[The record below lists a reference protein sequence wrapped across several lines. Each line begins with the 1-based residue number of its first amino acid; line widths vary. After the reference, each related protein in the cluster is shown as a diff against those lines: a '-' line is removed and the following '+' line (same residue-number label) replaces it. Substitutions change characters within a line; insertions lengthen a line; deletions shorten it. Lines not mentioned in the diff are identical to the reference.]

1 MQNTFNWKWISLLFA
16 GRFLTSS
23 AFFMY
28 VGTLPFLLQEWNLSG
43 TQAGAI
49 QTAAIVGFA
58 LSLFIAW
65 YACDFFTPTRILT
78 IR

>member
-49 QTAAIVGFA
+49 QTAAIVGLHCRYLLHRMLVIF
-58 LSLFIAW
+58 
-65 YACDFFTPTRILT
+65 LT
-78 IR
+78 QVEF